1 MARINIG
8 RVVIGGLVAG
18 AVLGAVDIVT
28 FGMVLKAPM
37 AVAMRALPKPRMV
50 DVQVPWYL
58 LIDLLAGIG
67 LVWLYA
73 ALRPRFGAGP
83 GTAARAGAAGWFFVS
98 LVPTLVMWP
107 MNLMPLGLTVI
118 TTGIALVQW
127 PLAAVVG
134 ARFYRE

>member
-1 MARINIG
+1 MAKINIG

>member
-1 MARINIG
+1 MAKINIG

-18 AVLGAVDIVT
+18 AVLAAVDIVT

-67 LVWLYA
+67 LAWLYA

>member
-98 LVPTLVMWP
+98 LVPALVMWP